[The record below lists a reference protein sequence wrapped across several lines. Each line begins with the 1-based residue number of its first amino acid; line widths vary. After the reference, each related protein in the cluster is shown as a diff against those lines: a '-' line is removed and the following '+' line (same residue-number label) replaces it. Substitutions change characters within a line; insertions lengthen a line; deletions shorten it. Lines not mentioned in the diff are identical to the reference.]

1 MPHTLIGRY
10 ALQGRC
16 RFMEILLKLKSWQM
30 FLLIVTPMV
39 LPSMIGVVPHL
50 VVFFITWLL
59 WMSVLLGWIYSVGI
73 KANSLVPDSLK
84 KSTRI
89 LKFSLGIPIA
99 YSIVFSDLTLSSQSF
114 PPWLVPVHL
123 ISMICVFYG
132 MLFAAKQMVVA
143 MKQEPVGFFEY
154 CGPFFLFWFSPIGVW
169 FLQPKINKLAEA
181 QA

>member
-1 MPHTLIGRY
+1 MVEFRGRVTHTLIGRY
-10 ALQGRC
+10 ALQGGC

-84 KSTRI
+84 KKHENIEVFTRYTNSLLNCI
-89 LKFSLGIPIA
+89 FS
-99 YSIVFSDLTLSSQSF
+99 FN
-114 PPWLVPVHL
+114 
-123 ISMICVFYG
+123 
-132 MLFAAKQMVVA
+132 
-143 MKQEPVGFFEY
+143 
-154 CGPFFLFWFSPIGVW
+154 
-169 FLQPKINKLAEA
+169 PK
-181 QA
+181 